1 MNDLQQQLKTARAV
15 LAVLEGQAAGYTV
28 LTIPAHLKIEL
39 DAKRKEVAALE
50 ARQDAPRASRA
61 NAAPPD
67 RATLHRNIAEH
78 FNVNEMRQLCF
89 GLGIQHENLSDR
101 RASMA
106 MEIVEHCE
114 RYVMTDQLVA
124 ACRRIRPQVAW

>member
-1 MNDLQQQLKTARAV
+1 MNDLQQLKTARAV

-39 DAKRKEVAALE
+39 DAKREQVAALE
-50 ARQDAPRASRA
+50 ARLAALQTGSAS
-61 NAAPPD
+61 AAPPD
-67 RATLHRNIAEH
+67 RATLHRKLAEH
-78 FNVNEMRQLCF
+78 FNVDEMRLLCF
-89 GLGIQHENLSDR
+89 ELGIQHENLSDR

-124 ACRRIRPQVAW
+124 ACRRIRPQVSW